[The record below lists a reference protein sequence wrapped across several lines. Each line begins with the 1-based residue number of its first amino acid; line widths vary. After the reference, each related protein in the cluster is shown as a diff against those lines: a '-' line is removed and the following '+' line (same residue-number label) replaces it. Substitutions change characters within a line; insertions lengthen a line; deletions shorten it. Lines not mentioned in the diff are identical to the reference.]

1 MTKEQEVY
9 LDDQMYLPIQY
20 RGMLVEQPFYRGDGN
35 HNVFELEALCR
46 QFQNYCH
53 QQAVIKEGC
62 KRIII
67 ELKFDKD

>member
-9 LDDQMYLPIQY
+9 LDDQMYLPIHY
-20 RGMLVEQPFYRGDGN
+20 RGMLIEQPFYQGDGN
-35 HNVFELEALCR
+35 HSVSELEALCR